1 MMTGR
6 VTHHSDYCQ
15 VDLQVCNGLQ
25 AVACATEQEL
35 RDMQLTF
42 EPPNGQ
48 AFALSHSE
56 LSSDAPSELCND
68 TCLHTS
74 CTNK

>member
-6 VTHHSDYCQ
+6 VTLHSDYCQ

-25 AVACATEQEL
+25 AVACASEQEL

-48 AFALSHSE
+48 AFALPHGEISPAALAESVQ
-56 LSSDAPSELCND
+56 
-68 TCLHTS
+68 
-74 CTNK
+74 